1 MKKNILIVILLV
13 LVIGLGAYLV
23 NVEFINKKEC
33 PTNTEK
39 KEETKVQEVTADERY
54 KNYLSNLVSSHGSL
68 FKSFT
73 IGKGTDNSGYEYYLG
88 SDNYLYVKYED
99 SMVNST
105 KVVIPGTVDTEGVKL
120 NMDKVADIFS
130 ITGYESLAFDMLFAV
145 MMDGNVYVV
154 ATASDSIEDILS
166 TEFKPELV
174 SSLKNVV
181 SFNSVSSCVDG
192 SCWFDYEIVDIEG
205 NSKIFSDYEDLMDIF
220 HKRLAT
226 E

>member
-1 MKKNILIVILLV
+1 M
-13 LVIGLGAYLV
+13 
-23 NVEFINKKEC
+23 
-33 PTNTEK
+33 
-39 KEETKVQEVTADERY
+39 
-54 KNYLSNLVSSHGSL
+54 
-68 FKSFT
+68 
-73 IGKGTDNSGYEYYLG
+73 
-88 SDNYLYVKYED
+88 
-99 SMVNST
+99 
-105 KVVIPGTVDTEGVKL
+105 
-120 NMDKVADIFS
+120 
-130 ITGYESLAFDMLFAV
+130 
-145 MMDGNVYVV
+145 

-205 NSKIFSDYEDLMDIF
+205 NSKFFSDYEDLMDIF